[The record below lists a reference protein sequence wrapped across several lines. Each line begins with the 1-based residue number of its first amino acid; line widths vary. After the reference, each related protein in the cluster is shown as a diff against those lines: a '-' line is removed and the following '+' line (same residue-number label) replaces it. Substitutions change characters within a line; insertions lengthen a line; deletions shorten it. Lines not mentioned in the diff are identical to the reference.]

1 MKKRWILKNEP
12 ADFKALAEK
21 LDVSPVVVRCIRN
34 RGPQTEDEMRSY
46 LYADMDELYDPMLM
60 PGVAEAVGMLSNLRK
75 QSKATCSDAGLRM
88 NGTAGERQT
97 GSGAARIGVASDY
110 DCDGICSGMIL
121 KKGLERIGFTVN
133 IYTPDRVKEG
143 YGLNKRIID
152 DAVGD
157 GCDLLITCDNG
168 IAANDAVSYAKE
180 KGLSVIVTDHH
191 EPQEELPEAD
201 VIIDPKADELM
212 IADESGRW
220 QISVDKPYPFKGLC
234 GAGVAYKL
242 IEAIYMSLSRVD
254 DPDASRP
261 EDQDV
266 AADENRPEA
275 PDADVQANLSMPVST
290 MDNFTIGTDLLE
302 LAAIATV
309 ADVMELVDENRIIVK
324 YGLRALRHTENKG
337 LRHLLKLL
345 RLEDVPLKASDI
357 GFRIGPTLNA
367 TGRIAEVSDA
377 FGLLSEADELKA
389 KELAEKLVGLND
401 RRKEMT
407 EEGLQTA
414 LDILYR
420 DNPDADRGVMEDVLV
435 VYVPGVH
442 ESIVGLIAGKIKER
456 FNHPTI
462 VFTDGV
468 SGDGENEKYLKGSG
482 RSIKNY
488 HMFDRLME
496 VKDLTTAFGGHEMA
510 AGLTIPESNF
520 DKLKTKLNKKSGL
533 CAEDFVAELAI
544 DLEVPLGYLSEKLID
559 ELDKMGPFGVA
570 NPRPIFAQRDL
581 KISHVYYMGAECQ
594 HLKLQVTDD
603 KGTTLEAVAFSA
615 ADEFDR
621 DVIEKYGDDELDLLR
636 RGKSDKTLALA
647 YQPSINEYRGFR
659 SIQLNIVAWSF

>member
-34 RGPQTEDEMRSY
+34 RGPQTEAEMRSY

-60 PGVAEAVGMLSNLRK
+60 PGVAEAVGMLSDLRK
-75 QSKATCSDAGLRM
+75 QSAEACSDAGLWR
-88 NGTAGERQT
+88 NGDAGERED
-97 GSGAARIGVASDY
+97 GSRDARIGVASDY

-168 IAANDAVSYAKE
+168 IAAKDAISYAKQ

-220 QISVDKPYPFKGLC
+220 QVSVDKPYPFKGLC

-242 IEAIYMSLSRVD
+242 IEALYVSLGRSD
-254 DPDASRP
+254 DPDA
-261 EDQDV
+261 
-266 AADENRPEA
+266 AADASLPVDSDTA
-275 PDADVQANLSMPVST
+275 AVANVSIPVST
-290 MDNFTIGTDLLE
+290 MKNLTIGTDLLE

-337 LRHLLKLL
+337 LRHILKLL
-345 RLEDVPLKASDI
+345 RLEDVQLKASDI

-377 FGLLSEADELKA
+377 FSLLSETDEVKA

-456 FNHPTI
+456 FNYPAI
-462 VFTDGV
+462 VFTDGC
-468 SGDGENEKYLKGSG
+468 SEDGESEKYLKGSG

-496 VKDLTTAFGGHEMA
+496 LKDLTTAFGGHEMA

-520 DKLKTKLNKKSGL
+520 DKLKTGLNKKSGL

-581 KISHVYYMGAECQ
+581 KISHINYMGAERR
-594 HLKLQVTDD
+594 HLKLHVTDD
-603 KGTTLEAVAFSA
+603 KGTRLEAVAFSA
-615 ADEFDR
+615 AEEFDR
-621 DVIEKYGDDELDLLR
+621 DVIEKYDGDELDLLR

-659 SIQLNIVAWSF
+659 SIQLNIVAWSL